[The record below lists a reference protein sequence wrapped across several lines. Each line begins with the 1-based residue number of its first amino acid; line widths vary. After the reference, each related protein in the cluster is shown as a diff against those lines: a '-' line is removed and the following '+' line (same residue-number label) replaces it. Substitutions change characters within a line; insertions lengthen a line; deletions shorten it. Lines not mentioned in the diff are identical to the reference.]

1 MDKIITTW
9 WLIEKKIECLTF
21 AFSFTRIKEDYIRD
35 FYTRINAI
43 SMAECDRFGAV
54 SQQAAGG
61 ATELLQQDWNEDQQ
75 SVNILN
81 KT

>member
-1 MDKIITTW
+1 
-9 WLIEKKIECLTF
+9 
-21 AFSFTRIKEDYIRD
+21 
-35 FYTRINAI
+35 
-43 SMAECDRFGAV
+43 MAECDRFGAV